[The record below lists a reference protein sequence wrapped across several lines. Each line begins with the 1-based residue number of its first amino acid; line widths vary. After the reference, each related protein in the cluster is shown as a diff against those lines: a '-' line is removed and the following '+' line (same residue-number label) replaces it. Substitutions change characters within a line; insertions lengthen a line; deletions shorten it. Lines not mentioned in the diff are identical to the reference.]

1 MIDDTENDFSALS
14 AARANFEIGLAVLSA
29 KSGIG
34 HSKEQVFS
42 WLDALAEGRKLPI
55 PAPDILPVK

>member
-1 MIDDTENDFSALS
+1 MIEENEPDFSALS

-42 WLDALAEGRKLPI
+42 WLDALADGRKLSV